1 MKTTFD
7 LHESELDEKLLKSL
21 KDLFRGKHLRL
32 VVETVH
38 PAQADIPP
46 IPISSDRLSAAVEHV
61 RKGENV
67 KVLTFEDLHEIEKKI
82 GL

>member
-21 KDLFRGKHLRL
+21 KDLFKGKHLRL
-32 VVETVH
+32 VVESVI
-38 PAQADIPP
+38 PAQAEIPP
-46 IPISSDRLSAAVEHV
+46 IPINSERLNAAVEHV